1 MKETEKRNSNDSDFE
16 YLISLLRKRG
26 VTFVKGL
33 SDKEI
38 TEIENEF
45 RFIFPPDLRQF
56 LQTAL
61 PVSNNF
67 IDWHSIKD
75 IKQRFDW
82 PFEGILFDISNNHF
96 WYKDWGQKPDS
107 QAKQIQL
114 AESFYKQYPPLIPIY
129 SHRYLPATPCEAGN
143 PVFSVYQTDI
153 ICYGNDLFSYFSN
166 EFGIKY
172 DNAVTQQA
180 TPRYIEFWSD
190 LAD

>member
-26 VTFVKGL
+26 VTFAKGL

-75 IKQRFDW
+75 IKQRFTW

-96 WYKDWGQKPDS
+96 WYKDWGKKPDS
-107 QAKQIQL
+107 QAEQIQL
-114 AESFYKQYPPLIPIY
+114 AESFYGQYPPLIPIY
-129 SHRYLPATPCEAGN
+129 SHRYLPATPYEAGN

-172 DNAVTQQA
+172 DNAVAQQP

-190 LAD
+190 LAE